1 MKTQS
6 LTALLAAL
14 LLASPVLAGGGG
26 KPPPTLELLP
36 DAYRADQARR
46 QASRDFETLRRPLD
60 FTPFAAALQD
70 IAGRTGELDALI
82 LRADAAE
89 LGRLQAA
96 GQLDAQTLTAY
107 YVARIQR
114 YDVGKLNS
122 VLELNPQAL
131 SEARRLDAERA
142 AGQVRSPLHGLTV
155 LLKDNVAA
163 AGMHNTAGAAA
174 LREVKPDQDAFL
186 TRRLRE
192 AGVVILGKANLSEWA
207 NFMSADSVNGYS
219 VLGGHTRNPYG
230 PFEVGGSSSGSAVAA
245 AAHFATFTVGTET
258 SGSLIYPAG
267 QTATVSLK
275 PTLGLVSRDRIIPI
289 SEAQD
294 TAGPMTRTV
303 GDLNALFSV
312 MVGQDPQDAVTTLAA
327 KYVAPGRLN
336 ADFLRGKR
344 VGLALPD
351 TLPSGVKAEV
361 EAALSKAGAQIVPFR
376 WRLADFDILPVLFYG
391 MKHDVAAY
399 FKTTGAPYDSLDDVV
414 AFNKA
419 DPKTRA
425 PYGQEFLEQSLKPGD
440 LNLKLLS
447 PAEYEALVAKNR
459 RITRGSIDRQ
469 LKQNGV
475 EFVVTLSNSLAGE
488 YAAAGYPALTVPAG
502 RLPSG
507 EPYGV
512 TFVGTA
518 LSDARLIQAAYAYE
532 QASPARQDPALK

>member
-1 MKTQS
+1 MKTRP

-14 LLASPVLAGGGG
+14 LLIPPALAGGGG
-26 KPPPTLELLP
+26 APPTLELAP
-36 DAYRADQARR
+36 DDYRADQAER

-60 FTPFAAALQD
+60 FAPFAGALQD
-70 IAGRTGELDALI
+70 LSGRTAELDALI

-89 LGRLQAA
+89 LGRLQEA
-96 GQLDAQTLTAY
+96 GQLDAETLTAY
-107 YVARIQR
+107 YVSRIQR
-114 YDVGKLNS
+114 YDVGKLGS

-131 SEARRLDAERA
+131 GEARRLDAERA
-142 AGQVRSPLHGLTV
+142 AGQVRSPLHGLVV

-186 TRRLRE
+186 TRKLRE

-219 VLGGHTRNPYG
+219 VLGGHTRSPYG
-230 PFEVGGSSSGSAVAA
+230 AFDVGGSSSGSAVAA

-267 QTATVSLK
+267 QTALVSLK

-289 SEAQD
+289 TEAQD

-303 GDLNALFSV
+303 SDLNALFSV
-312 MVGQDPQDAVTTLAA
+312 MVGQDPQDAATTLAA
-327 KYVAPGRLN
+327 KYVAPRTLSP
-336 ADFLRGKR
+336 DFLRGKR
-344 VGLALPD
+344 VGLALPG
-351 TLPSGVKAEV
+351 TLPSGVGAEV
-361 EAALSKAGAQIVPFR
+361 EAALTKAGAVIVPLR
-376 WRLADFDILPVLFYG
+376 WRLANFDILPVLFYG
-391 MKHDVAAY
+391 MKNDVAAY
-399 FKTTGAPYDSLDDVV
+399 FRVTGAPYKSLDDVV

-419 DPKTRA
+419 DLRTRA
-425 PYGQEFLEQSLKPGD
+425 PYGQELLEQSLRPGD
-440 LNLKLLS
+440 INPKILNK
-447 PAEYEALVAKNR
+447 AEYDALVAKNR
-459 RITRGSIDRQ
+459 RITRGNIDGQ
-469 LKQNGV
+469 LRQNGV

-532 QASPARQDPALK
+532 QASQARQDPVLK